1 MALALRAHS
10 GSTALPAPPAPP
22 ALLWLLAL
30 PGLWA
35 PPASV
40 WAQAALP
47 LMRVPAAQDRV
58 LVVAPHPDDESLC
71 CAGILQ
77 RARANGAA
85 TAVVWITAGDGFALD
100 AMVIE
105 RTLWPRE
112 ANMRQL
118 GMLRLAEAGAAAA
131 ELAVPPA
138 QQYVLGYPDRGV
150 APLMADYYQRS
161 YRSTYTGLDAVA
173 YPQALSPNASY
184 TGSNLERDLQ
194 RVIEQFAP
202 TLVLAAAPQDRNP
215 DHRASGAL
223 ARRLLER
230 RGQLDR
236 LRYWIVHAAHWPAP
250 RGYAPQLSM
259 APPELAAALHWESLP
274 LTAAEQAH
282 KLAAVRDHRSQLQL
296 TESFMLSFVRANELF
311 ALPGD

>member
-1 MALALRAHS
+1 MALVFGALSTLRALS
-10 GSTALPAPPAPP
+10 ALTAPIALFGLLTAAP
-22 ALLWLLAL
+22 
-30 PGLWA
+30 
-35 PPASV
+35 SV
-40 WAQAALP
+40 RAQATPP
-47 LMRVPAAQDRV
+47 LMHAPGAQDRI

-100 AMVIE
+100 AMVVE
-105 RTLWPRE
+105 HTLWPRE

-131 ELAVPPA
+131 ELGVPPT

-150 APLMADYYQRS
+150 APMLGDYYLRG
-161 YRSTYTGLDAVA
+161 YRSGYTGLDAVA
-173 YPQALSPNASY
+173 YPQALSPGSSY

-194 RVIEQFAP
+194 RVIEQFEP

-215 DHRASGAL
+215 DHHASGAL

-236 LRYWIVHAAHWPAP
+236 LRYWIVHAPHWPAP
-250 RGYAPQLSM
+250 RGYEPQLSM
-259 APPELAAALHWESLP
+259 APPALAAALHWESLP
-274 LTAAEQAH
+274 LTAVERTH
-282 KLAAVRDHRSQLQL
+282 KLAALRDHGSQMKL
-296 TESFMLSFVRANELF
+296 TAPFMLSFVRANELF